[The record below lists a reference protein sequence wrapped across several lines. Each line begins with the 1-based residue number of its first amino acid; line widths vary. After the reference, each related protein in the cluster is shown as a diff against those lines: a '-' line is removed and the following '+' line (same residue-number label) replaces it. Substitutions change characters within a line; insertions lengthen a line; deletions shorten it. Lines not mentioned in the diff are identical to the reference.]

1 MAVPD
6 DEERLLER
14 LRAGDAQALTALVER
29 HHATLVR
36 VALAF
41 VRNPATAEEV
51 AQETWARV
59 LGSLDEFAGRSSL
72 KTWIFRI
79 CTNHAVTRA
88 ARDGRSQPFSSLAGE
103 DGPDGAAPERF
114 DGRGMWSDPPHEW
127 EDHSAEQILARG
139 EAMRALQQELER
151 MPPAQRAVLTLRDLE
166 GLDAADACNVLGVS
180 ESNQRVLLHRARTRI
195 RQALERAVLERPQG
209 QRKLTSAGPRAAAHR
224 APAGARRRSPAT
236 SGTSPAGRGSPP
248 PSPR

>member
-14 LRAGDAQALTALVER
+14 LRAGDAPALTALVLQ

-41 VRNPATAEEV
+41 VHNPATAEEV

-59 LGSLDEFAGRSSL
+59 LGSLADFAGRSSL
-72 KTWIFRI
+72 KTWIFRV
-79 CTNHAVTRA
+79 CTNHALTRA
-88 ARDGRSQPFSSLAGE
+88 ARDGRSQPLSSLDEEPSA
-103 DGPDGAAPERF
+103 DGAAPDRF
-114 DGRGMWSDPPHEW
+114 DGRGAWSDPPHEW
-127 EDHSAEQILARG
+127 EDHSPEQILSRA
-139 EAMRALQQELER
+139 EAMRAVRGELDR

-166 GLDAADACNVLGVS
+166 GLGADDACNVLGVS

-195 RQALERAVLERPQG
+195 RHALERLYEDG
-209 QRKLTSAGPRAAAHR
+209 C
-224 APAGARRRSPAT
+224 
-236 SGTSPAGRGSPP
+236 
-248 PSPR
+248 